1 MTTLTHAQLQSL
13 IENEGLTVGE
23 TYVITDYSGYSLGT
37 KAISTNQ
44 LDDEWHNIGGRNSL
58 VFHYVPETN
67 TVDYMKDTEY
77 LIEGNFDWTSNVSG
91 KCYDVHFDDSVEL
104 FITAST
110 GVFCEGNVTGTIIRS
125 SNVIVGDGSDVEIT
139 SCSNILVGS
148 NNEVLLAGAFNLEIG
163 QNNNIQMG
171 KCDGWTVGDGNS
183 QFSVSGSNIVGSRNS
198 GIQLNGTSN
207 VVKSD
212 NKGSMVQGDCN
223 RTDETRYTDV
233 IASFNEA
240 ERSEACQIYNATG
253 NVIKDSATID
263 IGGTNNNLMTR
274 TNDLTVK
281 DKDSFIEYTDRFGVR
296 VARNMNERINMQSD
310 DYARILVVDEQ
321 RFYEVGDIK
330 GYNNY
335 ILNDEG
341 HWEEIE

>member
-1 MTTLTHAQLQSL
+1 MTSLTHTQLQSL

-23 TYVITDYSGYSLGT
+23 TYVITDYSGYSLGA
-37 KAISTNQ
+37 KAISTSE
-44 LDDEWHNIGGRNSL
+44 LDDEWHDIGGRNSL
-58 VFHYVPETN
+58 VFHYVPEIN
-67 TVDYMKDTEY
+67 EVDYMKDTEY

-91 KCYDVHFDDSVEL
+91 KCYDIHFDDSVEL

-110 GVFCEGNVTGTIIRS
+110 GVYCEGSVTGTINRS
-125 SNVIVGDGSDVEIT
+125 SNVIVGDGSNVDIR

-163 QNNNIQMG
+163 QYNDIEMG
-171 KCDGWTVGDGNS
+171 KCDGWTVGDKNS
-183 QFSVSGSNIVGSRNS
+183 DFYVTGTNIVGSRND
-198 GIQLNGTSN
+198 GLELGGTSN
-207 VVKSD
+207 VVASD
-212 NKGSMVQGDCN
+212 NKGSGVWGDCN

-253 NVIKDSATID
+253 NTVKDSATID
-263 IGGTNNNLMTR
+263 ISGTNNNLMTR

-310 DYARILVVDEQ
+310 DYARILLVDEQ